1 MGYKGL
7 DKEYQ
12 LNAIV
17 DRIIGEESDTF
28 EYGKVKFDYNAI
40 IDEDAIEELSRQ
52 LKALYPELV
61 NNNRWFPLKF
71 YVDDDTGD
79 SLRDIV
85 DEIIDDNNLMQIIG
99 NYFYSESDRQ
109 EILHR
114 CAEVIKK
121 RLRKYAG
128 RYRIQYKVFENGN
141 VGFRYE

>member
-12 LNAIV
+12 LNVIV

-61 NNNRWFPLKF
+61 NNNRWLPLKF
-71 YVDDDTGD
+71 YVDDNTGD

-85 DEIIDDNNLMQIIG
+85 DEIINDNNLMQIIG